1 MIMEPNLGFNRM
13 QRRGYP
19 AKINRKCV
27 NEDINQKC
35 TVHKKI
41 KCFSTILFQIFIITK
56 KITLSGI
63 PRIILMLYQILV
75 C

>member
-1 MIMEPNLGFNRM
+1 MEPNLGFNRM

-41 KCFSTILFQIFIITK
+41 KCCSTILFQIFIITIK
-56 KITLSGI
+56 
-63 PRIILMLYQILV
+63 
-75 C
+75 

>member
-1 MIMEPNLGFNRM
+1 MEPNLGFNRI

-19 AKINRKCV
+19 AKIKRKCV

-41 KCFSTILFQIFIITK
+41 K
-56 KITLSGI
+56 
-63 PRIILMLYQILV
+63 ML
-75 C
+75 